1 MARLKKFYKENVVS
15 LMIKKFGYKNPLAVP
30 KVEKVCLNM
39 GVSDAKKD
47 SKSLDVAKKSLALIS
62 GQQPIMTKAKKSI
75 AGFSLRE
82 GMSIGCKVTLRG
94 DRMYE
99 FLERLFNL
107 AIPRIRDFQ
116 GVSANQF
123 DGRGNF
129 TLGLQ
134 EQLVFPELEYKE
146 VEKVQGLSVTIV
158 TTAQK
163 NEEARQLLAY
173 LGMPFKKRAS
183 PSSSN
188 LVPQKSIGT

>member
-1 MARLKKFYKENVVS
+1 MARLKKFYQEDIVP

-47 SKSLDVAKKSLALIS
+47 SKSLDAAKKSLALIS
-62 GQQPIMTKAKKSI
+62 GQQPIITKAKKSI

-99 FLERLFNL
+99 FLDRLFGL

-116 GVSANQF
+116 GVSPNQF

-134 EQLVFPELEYKE
+134 EQLVFPELEYKK
-146 VEKVQGLSVTIV
+146 VEKIQGLSVTIV
-158 TTAQK
+158 TTAK
-163 NEEARQLLAY
+163 KDEEARQLLAY
-173 LGMPFKKRAS
+173 LGMPFKKGAS

-188 LVPQKSIGT
+188 LIEPKKY

>member
-1 MARLKKFYKENVVS
+1 MARLKKFYQEDIVP

-47 SKSLDVAKKSLALIS
+47 SKSLDAAKKSLALIS
-62 GQQPIMTKAKKSI
+62 GQQPIITKAKKSI

-99 FLERLFNL
+99 FLDRLFGL

-116 GVSANQF
+116 GVSPNQF

-146 VEKVQGLSVTIV
+146 VEKIQGLSVTIV
-158 TTAQK
+158 TTAK
-163 NEEARQLLAY
+163 KDEEARQLLAY
-173 LGMPFKKRAS
+173 LGMPFKKGAS

-188 LVPQKSIGT
+188 LIEPKKY

>member
-1 MARLKKFYKENVVS
+1 MARLKKFYKENVVP
-15 LMIKKFGYKNPLAVP
+15 LMMKKFGYKNHLGVP

-47 SKSLDVAKKSLALIS
+47 SKSLDAAKKSLALIS
-62 GQQPIMTKAKKSI
+62 GQQPIITRAKKSI

-82 GMSIGCKVTLRG
+82 SMSIGCKVTLRG
-94 DRMYE
+94 ERMYE
-99 FLERLFNL
+99 FLDRLFNL

-116 GVSANQF
+116 GVSASQF

-146 VEKVQGLSVTIV
+146 VEKIQGLSVTIV
-158 TTAQK
+158 TTAK
-163 NEEARQLLAY
+163 KDEEARQLLAY
-173 LGMPFKKRAS
+173 LGIPFKKEAS
-183 PSSSN
+183 PSLSN
-188 LVPQKSIGT
+188 LIVPRKY

>member
-1 MARLKKFYKENVVS
+1 MARLKKLYQENVVP
-15 LMIKKFGYKNPLAVP
+15 LMMKKFGYKNSLAVP
-30 KVEKVCLNM
+30 RVEKVCLNM

-62 GQQPIMTKAKKSI
+62 GQQPIVTKAKKSI

-94 DRMYE
+94 ERMYE
-99 FLERLFNL
+99 FLDRLFNL

-146 VEKVQGLSVTIV
+146 VEKIQGLSVTIV
-158 TTAQK
+158 TTAK
-163 NEEARQLLAY
+163 KDEEARQLLAY
-173 LGMPFKKRAS
+173 LGMPFKRVAS
-183 PSSSN
+183 
-188 LVPQKSIGT
+188 LVSGDIEA

>member
-1 MARLKKFYKENVVS
+1 MARLKKFYKENVVP
-15 LMIKKFGYKNPLAVP
+15 LMIKKFGYKNPLGVP

-39 GVSDAKKD
+39 GVGDAKKD
-47 SKSLDVAKKSLALIS
+47 SKSLDAAKKSLALIS
-62 GQQPIMTKAKKSI
+62 GQQPIVTKAKKSI

-82 GMSIGCKVTLRG
+82 GMSIGCKATLRG
-94 DRMYE
+94 ERMYE
-99 FLERLFNL
+99 FLDRLFNL

-116 GVSANQF
+116 GVSPNQL
-123 DGRGNF
+123 DGRGNL

-158 TTAQK
+158 TTAK
-163 NEEARQLLAY
+163 KDEEARQLLAY
-173 LGMPFKKRAS
+173 LGMPFKKGAS

-188 LVPQKSIGT
+188 LEA